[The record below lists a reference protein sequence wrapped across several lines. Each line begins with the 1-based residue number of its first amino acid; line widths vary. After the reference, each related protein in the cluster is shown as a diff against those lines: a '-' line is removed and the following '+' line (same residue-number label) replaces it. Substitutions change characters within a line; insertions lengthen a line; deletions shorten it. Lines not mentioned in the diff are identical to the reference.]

1 MSMKTMLMTAA
12 LLFASMLNMTAQ
24 TSEKYFVNNNV
35 MTNGNVTTVHTCEI
49 VLDTLSQKLKTVYD
63 FDQQGRVTK
72 RELMKWN
79 ERKQQWVNLKRWTYK
94 YDGVRT
100 SIDFAVWNKH
110 KGCYNP
116 VRDRK
121 VYDFISDKMICVNDY
136 KRNDKLDDL
145 QYMGSCLLMN
155 NSTDVLAVSK
165 N

>member
-1 MSMKTMLMTAA
+1 MKTMLITAA

-24 TSEKYFVNNNV
+24 TSEKYFVYNNV

-79 ERKQQWVNLKRWTYK
+79 ERKQQWVNLKRWTYS
-94 YDGVRT
+94 YDGDRT

-116 VRDRK
+116 VRDKK
-121 VYDFISDKMICVNDY
+121 VYDFISDKVICVNDY

-155 NSTDVLAVSK
+155 NSTDELAVSK

>member
-1 MSMKTMLMTAA
+1 MLITAA

-94 YDGVRT
+94 YDGDRT

-121 VYDFISDKMICVNDY
+121 VYDFISDKVICVNDY

-155 NSTDVLAVSK
+155 NSTDELAVSK

>member
-1 MSMKTMLMTAA
+1 MLITAA

-63 FDQQGRVTK
+63 YDLQGRVTK

-79 ERKQQWVNLKRWTYK
+79 ERKQQWVNLKRWTYS
-94 YDGVRT
+94 YDGDRT

-145 QYMGSCLLMN
+145 QLMGSCLLMN
-155 NSTDVLAVSK
+155 NSTDELAVSK

>member
-1 MSMKTMLMTAA
+1 MLITAA

-35 MTNGNVTTVHTCEI
+35 MTNGNVTAVHTCEI

-63 FDQQGRVTK
+63 FDLQGRVTK

-79 ERKQQWVNLKRWTYK
+79 ERKQQWVNLKRWTYS
-94 YDGVRT
+94 YDGDRT

-155 NSTDVLAVSK
+155 NSTDELSVSK

>member
-1 MSMKTMLMTAA
+1 MLITAA

-94 YDGVRT
+94 YDGDRT

-116 VRDRK
+116 VRDKK
-121 VYDFISDKMICVNDY
+121 VYDFISDKVICVNDY

-155 NSTDVLAVSK
+155 NSTDELAVSK

>member
-1 MSMKTMLMTAA
+1 MKTMLITAA

-35 MTNGNVTTVHTCEI
+35 MTDGNVTTVHTCEI

-63 FDQQGRVTK
+63 FDLQGRVTK

-94 YDGVRT
+94 YDGDRT
-100 SIDFAVWNKH
+100 SIDFAVWNRH

-121 VYDFISDKMICVNDY
+121 VYDFISDKVICVNDY
-136 KRNDKLDDL
+136 KRNEKRDEL
-145 QYMGSCLLMN
+145 QLMGSCLLMN
-155 NSTDVLAVSK
+155 NSNDVLAVSK

>member
-1 MSMKTMLMTAA
+1 MLITAA

-24 TSEKYFVNNNV
+24 TSEKYFVYNNV

-79 ERKQQWVNLKRWTYK
+79 ERKQQWVNLKRWTYS
-94 YDGVRT
+94 YDGDRT

-145 QYMGSCLLMN
+145 QLIGSCLLMN
-155 NSTDVLAVSK
+155 NSTDELAVSK

>member
-1 MSMKTMLMTAA
+1 MLITAA

-79 ERKQQWVNLKRWTYK
+79 ERKQQWVNLKRWTYS
-94 YDGVRT
+94 YDGDRT

-121 VYDFISDKMICVNDY
+121 VYDFISDKMICVIWEVA
-136 KRNDKLDDL
+136 
-145 QYMGSCLLMN
+145 C
-155 NSTDVLAVSK
+155 
-165 N
+165 

>member
-1 MSMKTMLMTAA
+1 MLITAA

-24 TSEKYFVNNNV
+24 TSEKYFVYNNV

-79 ERKQQWVNLKRWTYK
+79 ERKQQWVTLKRWTYK
-94 YDGVRT
+94 YDGVRI

-121 VYDFISDKMICVNDY
+121 VYDFISDKVICVNDY

-155 NSTDVLAVSK
+155 NSTDALSVSK

>member
-1 MSMKTMLMTAA
+1 MLITAA

-24 TSEKYFVNNNV
+24 TSEKYFVYNNV
-35 MTNGNVTTVHTCEI
+35 MTNGNVTTVRTCEI

-94 YDGVRT
+94 YDGDRT

-121 VYDFISDKMICVNDY
+121 VYDFISEKVICVNDY

-155 NSTDVLAVSK
+155 NSTNELAVSK

>member
-1 MSMKTMLMTAA
+1 MKTMLMTAA

-63 FDQQGRVTK
+63 FDLQGRVTK

-94 YDGVRT
+94 YDGDRT

-121 VYDFISDKMICVNDY
+121 VYDFISDKVICVNDY

-155 NSTDVLAVSK
+155 NSTDELAVSK

>member
-1 MSMKTMLMTAA
+1 MTAA

-63 FDQQGRVTK
+63 YDLQGRVTK

-79 ERKQQWVNLKRWTYK
+79 ERKQQWVNLKRWTYS
-94 YDGVRT
+94 YDGDRT

-121 VYDFISDKMICVNDY
+121 VYDFISDKVICVNDY

-155 NSTDVLAVSK
+155 NCNDALAVSK

>member
-1 MSMKTMLMTAA
+1 MKTMLITAA

-35 MTNGNVTTVHTCEI
+35 MTDGNVTTVHTCEI

-79 ERKQQWVNLKRWTYK
+79 ERKLQWVNLKRWTYK
-94 YDGVRT
+94 YDGDRT

-121 VYDFISDKMICVNDY
+121 VYDFISDKVICVNDY
-136 KRNDKLDDL
+136 KRNEKRDEL
-145 QYMGSCLLMN
+145 QLMGSCLLMN
-155 NSTDVLAVSK
+155 NSNDVLAVSK

>member
-1 MSMKTMLMTAA
+1 MKTMLITAA

-35 MTNGNVTTVHTCEI
+35 MTDGNVTTVHTCEI

-63 FDQQGRVTK
+63 YDLQGRVTK

-79 ERKQQWVNLKRWTYK
+79 ERKQQWVNLKRWTYS
-94 YDGVRT
+94 YDGDRT

-121 VYDFISDKMICVNDY
+121 VYDFISEKVICVNDY
-136 KRNDKLDDL
+136 KRNEKRDEL
-145 QYMGSCLLMN
+145 QLMGSCLLMN
-155 NSTDVLAVSK
+155 NSNDVLAVSK